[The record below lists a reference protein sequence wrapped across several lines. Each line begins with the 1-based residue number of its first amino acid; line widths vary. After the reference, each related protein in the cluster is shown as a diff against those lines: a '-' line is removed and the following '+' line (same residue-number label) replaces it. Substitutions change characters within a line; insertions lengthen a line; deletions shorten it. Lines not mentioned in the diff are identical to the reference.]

1 MVPKMSTRIN
11 ELVEQCLEDLNQ
23 NGSINLENALSE
35 EQNLLGNDA
44 ILDSVSFITFILE
57 LEERLTEEF
66 ETSFELLLDE
76 IPGFSVDNPS
86 LSIEGLIDY
95 LRIKISLEVS

>member
-1 MVPKMSTRIN
+1 MSTRIN

-95 LRIKISLEVS
+95 LRIKISSEVS

>member
-1 MVPKMSTRIN
+1 MSIRIN

-95 LRIKISLEVS
+95 LRIKLSLEVS

>member
-1 MVPKMSTRIN
+1 MSTRIN

-86 LSIEGLIDY
+86 LSIDGLIDY

>member
-1 MVPKMSTRIN
+1 MSTRIN
-11 ELVEQCLEDLNQ
+11 ELVVQCLEDLNQ

>member
-1 MVPKMSTRIN
+1 MSTRIN

>member
-1 MVPKMSTRIN
+1 MHCQRTKFIRKRRN
-11 ELVEQCLEDLNQ
+11 R
-23 NGSINLENALSE
+23 
-35 EQNLLGNDA
+35 
-44 ILDSVSFITFILE
+44 SVSFITFILE

-95 LRIKISLEVS
+95 LRIKISLDSFMSSTTLLREYQVSRYSKIFC